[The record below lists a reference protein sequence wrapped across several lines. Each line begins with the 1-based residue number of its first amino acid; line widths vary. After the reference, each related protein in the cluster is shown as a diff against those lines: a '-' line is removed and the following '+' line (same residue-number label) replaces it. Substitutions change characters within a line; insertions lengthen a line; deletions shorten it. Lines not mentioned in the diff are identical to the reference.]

1 MPKILK
7 KEVPVEKNRG
17 GLFFG
22 GLAFLAGAI
31 LTVATGGFG
40 LIAGAATALEAGL
53 TAGCVGAAGTFYGS
67 AGLTIID

>member
-1 MPKILK
+1 MTKIFK
-7 KEVPVEKNRG
+7 KEVPVEKDKG
-17 GLFFG
+17 GFFFG
-22 GLAFLAGAI
+22 LALVAGAI